1 MSLRCFALIKVF
13 YVYNNICSIV
23 LYNLYELYK
32 NSEKIMIIVLI
43 QLCGFKR
50 GSIKRLLEEVLSI
63 SVI

>member
-1 MSLRCFALIKVF
+1 MSLCCFALIKVF

-32 NSEKIMIIVLI
+32 NSEKIVIIVLI
-43 QLCGFKR
+43 QLFGFKR